1 MNQIWQRYADKRYV
15 GILRAL
21 RQRILLSRA
30 ALWLEVLSRRFWPVW
45 TLALFTY
52 AFLAYGGLGWFT
64 VNGGRVLMVLV
75 LLGGAVLLVLGFRGF
90 RLPDRDHAIDRLDSG
105 SADAPLASLRDHP
118 ATGRDDAFTKE
129 LWELH
134 QSRMAAEAAG
144 LKSAAPDLR
153 LSGYD
158 RNGLRFMALV
168 SAMAA
173 AIFAPSG
180 TFTDAKQVLF
190 TPIAAGGL
198 GTSIEAWA
206 RPPAYTGKPQV
217 YLGDVSDG
225 TVLQLPEGTQVVMQV
240 YGGTDKVSLVQD
252 VSDTAVAFSGEHASV
267 QNVTIPLVKSG
278 EISVRE
284 GKQVLNSWRFI
295 TTADAPPSIVVTQ
308 DVGQTTSGAMELS
321 FTATDDYG
329 VVAGSISIMLDLA
342 GVDRRFGLA
351 ADPAVREALTTNLPM
366 PFRGATDKVNEVLVE
381 DFSKD
386 IWVGMPVNISLEVR
400 DAAGQ
405 FGRFEMSGILPG
417 KRFFVPLAAAIAEQR
432 RDLLWSPDN
441 DRRVL
446 QVLLALTNLPED
458 LALSTG
464 TYLKIRTT
472 IRRLEQASADGL
484 TDEERAKAAEA
495 LWQVAIFLE
504 DGDLGD
510 ARERL
515 RRAQEKLLQALEQNA
530 EQEEISELMDELRDA
545 TDEYMEMLAAE
556 QKQEQA
562 EPSQNAQQPSDGNDQ
577 LREMLDELQRLAEN
591 GETEEARKLLEAMR
605 QMMEDMQLAEQQGGN
620 SKQMQEMQDAL
631 SQQQGLSDQTFQQ
644 LQDMMEGGEAQ
655 DGQELAEQQEALR
668 ELLEQLQDQQAGGA
682 REATGAADESMGE
695 ARDHLQEGDL
705 GKALNEQAEAM
716 ENLREAIRQLGEEM
730 QQAGQGRDGLQEGET
745 QDTQVTR
752 DPLGRPLGRTGTTES
767 GDTVVPDQNASE
779 RARELL
785 DEIRR
790 RSGDLSRPDAE
801 IEYLKRL
808 LDRF

>member
-1 MNQIWQRYADKRYV
+1 MNQLWQRYADKRYV

-30 ALWLEVLSRRFWPVW
+30 ALWLEVLSRRFWPIW

-52 AFLAYGGLGWFT
+52 AFLAFGGLGWFS
-64 VNGGRVLMVLV
+64 VNGGRVFMVLV
-75 LLGGAVLLVLGFRGF
+75 LLVGAVFLVLGLRGF
-90 RLPDRDHAIDRLDSG
+90 RLPRRDHAIDRLDSG
-105 SADAPLASLRDHP
+105 SVDAPLASLRDHP
-118 ATGRDDAFTKE
+118 ATGQDDTFTKE

-144 LKSAAPDLR
+144 LKPAAPDLR
-153 LSGYD
+153 LSRYD

-173 AIFAPSG
+173 VMFAPSG
-180 TFTDAKQVLF
+180 ALTNAKQVLL
-190 TPIAAGGL
+190 TPIAAGGI

-217 YLGDVSDG
+217 YLGDVTDEA
-225 TVLQLPEGTQVVMQV
+225 VLQLPTGTQVVMQV
-240 YGGTDKVSLVQD
+240 YGGTEKISLVQD

-278 EISVRE
+278 EISVHE
-284 GKQVLNSWRFI
+284 GKQVLDSWRFI
-295 TTADAPPSIVVTQ
+295 TTADAPPNIVVTQ
-308 DVGQTTSGAMELS
+308 EVGQTTSGAMELP

-329 VVAGSISIMLDLA
+329 VVAGSVSIALDLVR
-342 GVDRRFGLA
+342 VDRRFGLA
-351 ADPAVREALTTNLPM
+351 ADPVARQALTTNLPM

-405 FGRFEMSGILPG
+405 PGRFETSGILPG

-446 QVLLALTNLPED
+446 QVLLALANLPED

-472 IRRLEQASADGL
+472 IRRLEQSSADGL
-484 TDEERAKAAEA
+484 TEEERSEVAEA

-530 EQEEISELMDELRDA
+530 EQEEISELMDELREA

-556 QKQEQA
+556 QEQT
-562 EPSQNAQQPSDGNDQ
+562 EPSENAQQPSDGNDQ

-620 SKQMQEMQDAL
+620 SEQMQEMQDAL

-644 LQDMMEGGEAQ
+644 LQDMMEGGEEQ

-668 ELLEQLQDQQAGGA
+668 ELLEQLQDQQGGGA
-682 REATGAADESMGE
+682 RESTGAADENMGE

-745 QDTQVTR
+745 QDTQSTR

>member
-1 MNQIWQRYADKRYV
+1 MNQLWQRYADKRYV

-30 ALWLEVLSRRFWPVW
+30 ALWLEVLSRRFWPIW

-52 AFLAYGGLGWFT
+52 AFLAFGGLGWFS

-75 LLGGAVLLVLGFRGF
+75 LLAGTAFFVLGLRGF
-90 RLPDRDHAIDRLDSG
+90 RLPRRDHAIDRLDRG
-105 SADAPLASLRDHP
+105 SVDAPLASLRDHP
-118 ATGRDDAFTKE
+118 ATGQDDTFTKE

-134 QSRMAAEAAG
+134 QSRMAAAAAE
-144 LKSAAPDLR
+144 LKPAAPDLR
-153 LSGYD
+153 LSRYD
-158 RNGLRFMALV
+158 SNGLRFMALV

-173 AIFAPSG
+173 VMFAPSG
-180 TFTDAKQVLF
+180 ALTNAKQVLL
-190 TPIAAGGL
+190 TPVAASGI

-217 YLGDVSDG
+217 YLGDVTDG
-225 TVLQLPEGTQVVMQV
+225 AVLQLPTGTQVVMQV

-252 VSDTAVAFSGEHASV
+252 VSDTAVAFSGEHTSA

-278 EISVRE
+278 EISVHE
-284 GKQVLNSWRFI
+284 GKQVLDSWRFI
-295 TTADAPPSIVVTQ
+295 TTADSAPNIVVTQ
-308 DVGQTTSGAMELS
+308 EVGQTISGAMELP

-329 VVAGSISIMLDLA
+329 VVAGSVSIALDLA
-342 GVDRRFGLA
+342 RVDRRFGLT
-351 ADPAVREALTTNLPM
+351 ADPAVRQALTTNLPM

-405 FGRFEMSGILPG
+405 LGRFETSGILPG

-484 TDEERAKAAEA
+484 TEEERTEVAEA

-530 EQEEISELMDELRDA
+530 EQEEISELMDELREA

-556 QKQEQA
+556 QEQT
-562 EPSQNAQQPSDGNDQ
+562 EPSENAQQPSDGNDQ

-620 SKQMQEMQDAL
+620 SEQMQEMQDAL

-668 ELLEQLQDQQAGGA
+668 ELLEQLQDQQGGGA
-682 REATGAADESMGE
+682 RESTGAADENMGE

-745 QDTQVTR
+745 QDTQATR
-752 DPLGRPLGRTGTTES
+752 DPLGRPLGRTGSTES